1 MFEVRQG
8 PAEST
13 EAMARA
19 ARASKPS
26 GPDVVSGRTSGRDSP
41 TVVERWRLPEV
52 EGPVVGLSD
61 ARRRQELEALAAL
74 KAQQQAETRG
84 YEAGLARAQAEM
96 HPRIAAL
103 DERVR
108 RLDEVLGLLA
118 RPLAQLDAEVERDLV
133 QLALA
138 VGKQLARRELTVDPA
153 QVIAIVREALA
164 QLPAAAR
171 AVRVHLHPQDAATVR
186 ERLSASAERVWT
198 VIEDPTLSRGGCLVQ
213 SESSRIDARFES
225 RVAAIAAGALGD
237 ERSAARQAP

>member
-118 RPLAQLDAEVERDLV
+118 RGGTYCLSTPDREYQ
-133 QLALA
+133 ALA
-138 VGKQLARRELTVDPA
+138 
-153 QVIAIVREALA
+153 EALGF
-164 QLPAAAR
+164 
-171 AVRVHLHPQDAATVR
+171 
-186 ERLSASAERVWT
+186 ERVTDGRHAVYGRHHVCEHYELDLTEMGFAGWA
-198 VIEDPTLSRGGCLVQ
+198 DALLRPGGAV
-213 SESSRIDARFES
+213 SEGAQPDA
-225 RVAAIAAGALGD
+225 G
-237 ERSAARQAP
+237 P